1 VDTQQTS
8 IVFMGRDSFRMQ
20 IVGAEATPEPTWA
33 SKTQRIIER
42 RKNDQERRAGDRRR
56 STDAP
61 ALAEWPELP
70 APSPMRRT
78 IILISF
84 VTFVSGAAVATAMD
98 HLRRRVMPNRTAQ
111 AERVQAVAV
120 PPAPPA
126 IAQPSAA
133 LPVAAQPVAA
143 PPAPTAPIVE
153 PLPPPEPAF
162 LQPRTAPEA
171 TADAE
176 SVPEPQKRPAVA
188 KAMPVPR
195 GALTPALRPRRVSPA
210 AALTTTTAT
219 PVAPR
224 ALNVDPFSEPPAKA
238 VAAKPAARS
247 QWVDPFAE

>member
-1 VDTQQTS
+1 
-8 IVFMGRDSFRMQ
+8 
-20 IVGAEATPEPTWA
+20 
-33 SKTQRIIER
+33 
-42 RKNDQERRAGDRRR
+42 
-56 STDAP
+56 
-61 ALAEWPELP
+61 
-70 APSPMRRT
+70 
-78 IILISF
+78 
-84 VTFVSGAAVATAMD
+84 MD

-143 PPAPTAPIVE
+143 QAVAAQAAPTAPIVE

-171 TADAE
+171 TTDAE

-195 GALTPALRPRRVSPA
+195 GALTPALRPRRVSA
-210 AALTTTTAT
+210 AAAPMTAAT
-219 PVAPR
+219 PAAPR

-238 VAAKPAARS
+238 GAAKSAARS